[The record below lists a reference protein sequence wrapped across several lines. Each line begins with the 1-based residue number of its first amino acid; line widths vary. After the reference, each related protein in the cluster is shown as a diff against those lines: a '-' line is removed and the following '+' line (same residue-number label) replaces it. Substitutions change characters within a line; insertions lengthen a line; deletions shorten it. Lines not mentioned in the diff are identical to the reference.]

1 MKNAKAI
8 YKYIHDGEVGFMHY
22 VIFEGTMVVL
32 SKIESKKIDFVKQ
45 NGYLQVTQDLK
56 GENYTKMK
64 LSVVEEKDYVQK
76 VYDYML
82 QTNNSYFQDGIE
94 GLCALVFEK

>member
-1 MKNAKAI
+1 MKRNK
-8 YKYIHDGEVGFMHY
+8 E
-22 VIFEGTMVVL
+22 
-32 SKIESKKIDFVKQ
+32 
-45 NGYLQVTQDLK
+45 VTQDLK